1 MSPLFLVGIT
11 IFGGFVGGEVARRV
25 RLPKVTGYIL
35 AGVLLNPDILGIIPK
50 DFPNHTDVVTN
61 IALSFITFSVGG
73 TLLFSRLRKLG
84 KRILSVTLFE
94 AEAAFLV
101 TSIGIALVAPFLVRG
116 DGSGWLSSYIPIAL
130 LMGCLASPT
139 DPSATLAVVH
149 EYRARGEVTST
160 ILGVTALDD
169 VTGIINYSIAIA
181 IAHILVAHERLD
193 LSSAV
198 LAPAR
203 GILGAVLL
211 GIAFGFAFNLL
222 TRVLRRETEGALI
235 VAVLAMLSLC
245 FGVATF
251 IRVDELLATM
261 TMGLI
266 VVNYSAMSAK
276 IFKVLERYTEELVF
290 VLFFTLSGMSLD
302 FAVLAQNLLLVLLF
316 VVFRSCGKVAGA
328 TVGAAL
334 AGAPAKVKKYV
345 AGGLIPQGGIVVGLA
360 LLMKQNEAFADMAD
374 VVISVIIG
382 ATIIHELLGPIV
394 SRAAIRA
401 AGEIPV
407 GKAKRS
413 VPRRS

>member
-1 MSPLFLVGIT
+1 MSPLLLIGIT
-11 IFGGFVGGEVARRV
+11 IFGGFVGGEVAKRL

-35 AGVLLNPDILGIIPK
+35 AGVLLNPGILGIIPE
-50 DFPNHTDVVTN
+50 DFPKHTDVVTN

-84 KRILSVTLFE
+84 KSILSITVFE

-101 TSIGIALVAPFLVRG
+101 TAVGIALVGPFLLRG
-116 DGSGWLSSYIPIAL
+116 PGSSWLATYIPIAL

-169 VTGIINYSIAIA
+169 VTGIINYSMAIA
-181 IAHILVAHERLD
+181 AAQILVMHESLN
-193 LSSAV
+193 LSLAI

-203 GILGAVLL
+203 EIFGGVLL

-222 TRVLRRETEGALI
+222 TRVLRRDTEGAII
-235 VAVLAMLSLC
+235 VAVLAMLLLC
-245 FGVATF
+245 FGAATL

-261 TMGLI
+261 AMGLI
-266 VVNYSAMSAK
+266 VVNYDPLSKK

-290 VLFFTLSGMSLD
+290 VLFFTLSGMNLD
-302 FAVLAQNLLLVLLF
+302 FSVLAHNLLLVLFF
-316 VVFRSCGKVAGA
+316 VIFRSCGKVLGA
-328 TVGAAL
+328 TGGAAL
-334 AGAPAKVKKYV
+334 ARSSAKVKKYV

-360 LLMKQNEAFADMAD
+360 LLMQQNSALAAIANI
-374 VVISVIIG
+374 VISVIIG
-382 ATIIHELLGPIV
+382 STIVHELVGPIV
-394 SRAAIRA
+394 SKAAIRA
-401 AGEIPV
+401 AGEIPA
-407 GKAKRS
+407 G
-413 VPRRS
+413 